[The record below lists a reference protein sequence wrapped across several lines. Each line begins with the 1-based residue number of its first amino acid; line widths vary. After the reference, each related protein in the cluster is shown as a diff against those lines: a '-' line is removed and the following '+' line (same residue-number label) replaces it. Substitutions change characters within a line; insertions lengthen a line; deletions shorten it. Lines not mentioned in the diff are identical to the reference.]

1 MPTLEELRAIVR
13 DFPDVTER
21 PISKVPAW
29 FVRGE
34 KFAWVYAPLP
44 SIPEHLREI
53 IERELVIGV
62 KVAEVREAEALR
74 SMAPDV
80 FLEQT
85 TRWGEPKVAF
95 RLSTIDEDH
104 FTELISE
111 AWWLQAPQ
119 FLRAQF
125 DPAAKG

>member
-1 MPTLEELRAIVR
+1 MPTLDDLRAIVQAL
-13 DFPDVTER
+13 PDVDER

-44 SIPEHLREI
+44 SIPEYLREI
-53 IERELVIGV
+53 IERETVIGV

-74 SMAPDV
+74 SMAPDI
-80 FLEQT
+80 FLDQT

-95 RLSTIDEDH
+95 RLSAIDPEH
-104 FTELISE
+104 FTELVSE
-111 AWWLQAPQ
+111 AWWVQAPK

-125 DPAAKG
+125 DPAAR